1 MLVTIPF
8 MCRVVSVHR
17 LNTATSSPIRAM
29 SCSTVSDVLTASSP
43 PWCAWMSC
51 REGHAVHFSGQA
63 RMGASGCRSIYW
75 TGTRPDIMI
84 NACPKPPSQSPSLL
98 ALLFQILTHD
108 DSAFQRK
115 IK

>member
-51 REGHAVHFSGQA
+51 EGTRSILADRLVWVRLDAGLFIGQA
-63 RMGASGCRSIYW
+63 HDQ
-75 TGTRPDIMI
+75 DIMI